1 MGVKFYLSNHSV
13 YDRRKANVRLFKLEK
28 KDLEVN
34 KDLPKA
40 VKQLLINEREQ
51 SLLQDVPKEK
61 ELAVFPKQGNLF
73 KPFIF
78 SLFTFLAISGIYFK
92 PLSLGAIN
100 EFQSHQSLYSFM
112 QADTGIRDK
121 RRTVIEEQLNLQIR
135 NQQISATEIY
145 VLANQ
150 FKDIDEFFLASLLL
164 KKLTQEFSNEI
175 PLEVYAEYAQS
186 LFFRDKKKFSDDVQN
201 ALTLALEKS
210 PLDPIALTLKG
221 IRYLQEG
228 DVDSA
233 MVAWE
238 KAKANAVNEREKFT
252 IQEAINTVNS
262 IRNQ

>member
-1 MGVKFYLSNHSV
+1 
-13 YDRRKANVRLFKLEK
+13 
-28 KDLEVN
+28 
-34 KDLPKA
+34 
-40 VKQLLINEREQ
+40 
-51 SLLQDVPKEK
+51 
-61 ELAVFPKQGNLF
+61 
-73 KPFIF
+73 
-78 SLFTFLAISGIYFK
+78 
-92 PLSLGAIN
+92 LGAIN